1 MADVVVKGILIWPAN
16 SADRQAYNPPML
28 DPHTP
33 AVLLAP
39 MEGVT
44 DAPMRHLLAAE
55 GGFTFAVAEFAR
67 VTHTPL
73 PAHVLRRLV
82 PELDHAGRTP
92 TGLPVLVQLLG
103 GDPHRLAESAAT
115 AVRAGAPGIDLN
127 FGCPARTVNR
137 HDGGAVLLKSPD
149 RVFAI
154 VRAVRGAVPPH
165 LPVSAKL
172 RLGWDDPRAILDTAP
187 AAADGGAAWLTIH
200 ARTRAQGY
208 APPADWPLVGLAREV
223 VRVPVVANGDIHTLD
238 AFRRCREQTGC
249 RHFMLGRGAVAD
261 PALARRVAAELG
273 LHAPPPLPPGPVDW
287 AARVRQ
293 LLALV
298 PPPFRPDGE
307 LRRVKQWLRMAAG
320 CGTFGRFDAIK
331 RATDLGELL
340 DLVDRTDADLP
351 PHVCSPRPVLA
362 VG

>member
-1 MADVVVKGILIWPAN
+1 
-16 SADRQAYNPPML
+16 ML
-28 DPHTP
+28 DPHVP
-33 AVLLAP
+33 AVVLAP

-103 GDPHRLAESAAT
+103 GNPERLAESAAT

-137 HDGGAVLLKSPD
+137 HDGGAVLLKSPA
-149 RVFAI
+149 RIHAI
-154 VRAVRGAVPPH
+154 VRAVRAAVPPH

-187 AAADGGAAWLTIH
+187 AAADGGASWLTIH

-208 APPADWPLVGLAREV
+208 APPADWPRVGQAREA

-238 AFRRCREQTGC
+238 AFRRCRELTGC

-261 PALARRVAAELG
+261 PALARVVAVELG
-273 LHAPPPLPPGPVDW
+273 LPAPPLPPPGPVDW
-287 AARVRQ
+287 PARIKR
-293 LLALV
+293 LLAVV
-298 PPPFRPDGE
+298 PQLARPDGE

-320 CGTFGRFDAIK
+320 CGTFDRFDAIK

-340 DLVDRTDADLP
+340 GELERAN
-351 PHVCSPRPVLA
+351 
-362 VG
+362 